1 MSETN
6 TTVLVITESDR
17 EQLIKWLS
25 NLPSA
30 TLNQPIPTEAPSETQ
45 VEETAAE
52 ATAEEQAP
60 VAQEAA
66 PEVSVE
72 SQT

>member
-30 TLNQPIPTEAPSETQ
+30 TLNQPTPTEAPAPETQ

-60 VAQEAA
+60 
-66 PEVSVE
+66 EVSVE